1 LSLLLANIW
10 ADDTIRSLPRISS
23 PKLKTKKSLPVFQ
36 LCMLGAAGMR
46 ESRAGMRIFR
56 RPPHVGF
63 RALTGPPAG
72 GIALRIAHLHTAA
85 AHMGFRTM
93 AVAAACWNSSQQ
105 CRCVGEKGN
114 WTGYES
120 NSKEVESEQGALPG
134 DGLREEPA
142 HVGYSAEKL
151 KKNR

>member
-1 LSLLLANIW
+1 M
-10 ADDTIRSLPRISS
+10 
-23 PKLKTKKSLPVFQ
+23 F
-36 LCMLGAAGMR
+36 GAAGMR
-46 ESRAGMRIFR
+46 ESRAGMRIFG
-56 RPPHVGF
+56 RPPHMGF

-105 CRCVGEKGN
+105 CRCGGEKGT

-120 NSKEVESEQGALPG
+120 NSKEVESEHGALPG
-134 DGLREEPA
+134 EGLREEPA
-142 HVGYSAEKL
+142 QVWYSSEQ
-151 KKNR
+151 